1 MSLLLPAKL
10 LKLRDDQLPLESPCN
25 EHGAVGDC
33 EAKLAEVELNGGQTI
48 FSKHLLSSLTEDRSP
63 ATVQL

>member
-10 LKLRDDQLPLESPCN
+10 LKLRDDQLPLESPCD

-33 EAKLAEVELNGGQTI
+33 EAKLVEVELDRRQSI
-48 FSKHLLSSLTEDRSP
+48 FSKNLLSPLSEDGSP